1 MRVNQE
7 LAGFG
12 VAYFV
17 RSVHMTLRARH
28 VHSENLTGQKQYLL
42 AFWHEHL
49 LFMLHAKYRRPI
61 TVLISRSKDG
71 QIGVGVFR
79 RYRVEHVS
87 GSSSKGGG
95 AALRELIRVARRGR
109 NIVFTPDGP
118 TGPPRVAK
126 QGLIFAAQAT
136 GLPIVPI
143 TIAFEKEK
151 RLRSWDGMRIPIPFT
166 RAVYLYGEPIF
177 VPRDG
182 DVEEWRVK
190 VEQAMNELAARAIRD
205 FQTLWQEGTQ

>member
-1 MRVNQE
+1 MRLKQE
-7 LAGFG
+7 AAAFG
-12 VAYFV
+12 ITWFI
-17 RSVHMTLRARH
+17 RTVHATLRARH
-28 VHSENLTGQKQYLL
+28 ARAENLTGQKQYLL

-49 LFMLHAKYRRPI
+49 LLMPHAKWRRPL

-79 RYRVEHVS
+79 RYRVEHAA

-95 AALRELIRVARRGR
+95 AALRELIRAAREGR

-136 GLPIVPI
+136 GLPIVPVAV
-143 TIAFEKEK
+143 AFEKEK
-151 RLRSWDGMRIPIPFT
+151 RLRSWDKMRIPIPFT
-166 RAVYLYGEPIF
+166 RAVYLYGNAIV

-182 DVEEWRVK
+182 DVEEWRIK
-190 VEQAMNELAARAIRD
+190 VEQAMNELSERAIRD
-205 FQTLWQEGTQ
+205 FQTLWQEGTR